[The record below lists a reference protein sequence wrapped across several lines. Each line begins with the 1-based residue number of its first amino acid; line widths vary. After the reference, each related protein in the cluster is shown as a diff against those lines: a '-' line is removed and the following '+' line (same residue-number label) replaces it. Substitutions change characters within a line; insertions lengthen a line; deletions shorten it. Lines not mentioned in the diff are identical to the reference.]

1 MSSFG
6 ENFERDENKD
16 MQFDTN
22 AFYPVIESFIIL
34 LIIYCLYKI
43 ISLLYKYKV
52 KYQDKSKYRNCQCKS
67 CKNRLNNLI
76 KKKSN
81 KSNIIF
87 YTGSLCFLILLSSIY
102 YQKIIETQNQGF
114 KPKS

>member
-22 AFYPVIESFIIL
+22 AFYPVLETIIIL
-34 LIIYCLYKI
+34 LIFYTLYKIYCLFF
-43 ISLLYKYKV
+43 KYKV

-67 CKNRLNNLI
+67 CIQRLNNLVQ
-76 KKKSN
+76 KKN
-81 KSNIIF
+81 K
-87 YTGSLCFLILLSSIY
+87 
-102 YQKIIETQNQGF
+102 QK
-114 KPKS
+114 